1 MKKLFRM
8 ALVLVL
14 AGSALVYTSC
24 TKDYSPDIK
33 SLQDQIDNLNNG
45 PEGLAWLKTQLQGVQ
60 SSLTALEGK
69 VNGEI
74 SNKIAGLQSDI
85 ADLLSD
91 LDKKADKT
99 ALTALQNEFNEL
111 KDLLLNEETG
121 KIPEIEA
128 AIEALQNASD
138 AIDSKFATY
147 AQFIQSMAYVPATS
161 DGKIEVIS
169 YNLVNSDDAD
179 YSVVDHIDYYWLP
192 GTIHSDR
199 DPVALD
205 AVGHWVYWYGG
216 RYWQP
221 ARAYGDTTW
230 RAAEAGG
237 LSQPLLVASF
247 KVTPAEAVDR
257 VNAASA
263 NLVAVQTKAAAA
275 APDTLNVTK
284 LVVRDDAPG
293 YVDVY
298 AIPGKVKFD
307 PNSFAVALCVTTIT
321 EDDLVESLTSDY
333 APAYIAQGVENIVFE
348 IFDNKKGD
356 IVDPTRED
364 TPVEVTP
371 SSDPDSV
378 NVFTAGRWSVV
389 ASFAGSYLTPAE
401 AKDVFAVK
409 DIKLVSPKK
418 GDTIVAP
425 VAVDPDYYAW
435 KDYGFES
442 TVWPAG
448 EKKIKDLINDN
459 NGAHSKFQL
468 ALHLANSHM
477 IGTGTDV
484 IDPSGTVIATY
495 QATPDV
501 VKLALTPEH
510 PVVIPW
516 DYKFYNDIHGT
527 GDTLIAK
534 IWVAGDRDKLIGNGD
549 APLGKATKTWN
560 KDSEIDYT
568 QATGDVKKHTNDTK
582 AIDVELYSSAPYGK
596 ADSTYVYSIQ
606 QYNAAEATMYVGEFD
621 YVVKARPADVEVELG
636 PVDTVVRFAGN
647 GMVFN
652 VEPIYRA
659 IAAHAEYYAPFDTA
673 DVYVAFPAGLTKK
686 SAKVTL
692 DGKEVKGQSATFN
705 VVYDNTAKKD
715 ASTLTT
721 KINKVGQYKISIPCE
736 FAGVK
741 YTFVLTVN
749 AANNPAKIAPK
760 TAYVTVDNAET
771 KDYSVEVK
779 GDVDTTAGAANR
791 YHYFIKDMPFTDYL
805 KVVDYA
811 KDSEELKVNLVTLTK
826 MVHGNTVWA
835 PYQPTDLTRLTEDP
849 TTANLKKDDSGV
861 TSHQNFRWD
870 SYDSLQFSVAAILF
884 PVADNTCKVD
894 SATVRL
900 WTKNPIPVFD
910 GGDML
915 VVEHEKDQLAS
926 ANIAANLN
934 IKDLYGV
941 ALNDSTGLRAIGWDA
956 KAKEVVV
963 NYDQALTY
971 GNIKDFKLIS
981 GAQFIEEL
989 DLYWGPTGVLNL
1001 RLNQGSIVTP
1011 IIIEV
1016 PVYLSHMLDRGLKD
1030 ENTAWVTVKFVEK
1043 TTATVGE

>member
-1 MKKLFRM
+1 MKKILRM

-14 AGSALVYTSC
+14 AGSALLYTSC

-33 SLQDQIDNLNNG
+33 SLQDQINDLNNG
-45 PEGLAWLKTQLQGVQ
+45 PEGLAWVKQQLQTVQ
-60 SSLTALEGK
+60 TNLSNLEGK
-69 VNGEI
+69 VN
-74 SNKIAGLQSDI
+74 NDI
-85 ADLLSD
+85 AKAISD
-91 LDKKADKT
+91 LDTKITNALADKADK
-99 ALTALQNEFNEL
+99 ADFLEL
-111 KDLLLNEETG
+111 KEDFDELADLLLNEETG
-121 KIPEIEA
+121 KIPELEA
-128 AIEALQNASD
+128 AIKALQDASS
-138 AIDSKFATY
+138 AIDGQFSTY
-147 AQFIQSMAYVPATS
+147 AEFIQSMAYVPATS

-169 YNLVNSDDAD
+169 YNLVNADDAD

-192 GTIHSDR
+192 GTMHSDR
-199 DPVALD
+199 DPVAED
-205 AVGHWVYWYGG
+205 AVGHWVYTPWG
-216 RYWQP
+216 RIWRE

-247 KVTPAEAVDR
+247 KVTPAEAVER
-257 VNAASA
+257 VDATSAS
-263 NLVAVQTKAAAA
+263 LVAVQTKAAAA
-275 APDTLNVTK
+275 APDTLIVTK
-284 LVVRDDAPG
+284 IVAREDAPG

-307 PNSFAVALCVTTIT
+307 PNSFAVALCVTRVT

-333 APAYIAQGVENIVFE
+333 APAYIAQGEENIKFE
-348 IFDNKKGD
+348 IRDNKKGD

-364 TPVEVTP
+364 DPVKVYP

-425 VAVDPDYYAW
+425 VAVDAAYYAW

-448 EKKIKDLINDN
+448 EKKVKDLINDN
-459 NGAHSKFQL
+459 DGAHSKFQL
-468 ALHLANSHM
+468 ALNLANTHM

-484 IDPSGTVIATY
+484 IEPSGKVIATY

-501 VKLALTPEH
+501 KKLALTPEH

-516 DYKFYNDIHGT
+516 DYKYYNDIK
-527 GDTLIAK
+527 DTLIAK
-534 IWVAGDRDKLIGNGD
+534 IWVAGDRNKLIGQGD
-549 APLGKATKTWN
+549 SPLGKKTPTWN
-560 KDSEIDYT
+560 KDTEVDYT
-568 QATGDVKKHTNDTK
+568 QGTGAVTPHTNDSK
-582 AIDVELYSSAPYGK
+582 AIDVNLLSAANYGK
-596 ADSTYVYSIQ
+596 VDSTYVYSIQ
-606 QYNAAEATMYVGEFD
+606 QYNAEEATMYEGEFD

-636 PVDTVVRFAGN
+636 PVDTMVCFASN
-647 GMVFN
+647 ITFN

-659 IAAHAEYYAPFDTA
+659 IKAHAEAYAPFDTA
-673 DVYVAFPAGLTKK
+673 DVYPAFAAGLTKK
-686 SAKVTL
+686 AAKVTL
-692 DGKEVKGQSATFN
+692 DGKEVKGQSATLN
-705 VVYDNTAKKD
+705 VVYDGAAKKD
-715 ASTLTT
+715 ASTLAT
-721 KINKVGQYKISIPCE
+721 KINKVGQYKISVPCE

-760 TAYVTVDNAET
+760 AAYVTVDNAET

-791 YHYFIKDMPFTDYL
+791 YHYFLKDMPVKDYL

-811 KDSEELKVNLVTLTK
+811 ETSEELKIDLKTVTK
-826 MVHGNTVWA
+826 MVAGNEVTPEFTTPIALARLNEDKTV
-835 PYQPTDLTRLTEDP
+835 
-849 TTANLKKDDSGV
+849 ANLGNDANYKWN
-861 TSHQNFRWD
+861 T
-870 SYDSLQFSVAAILF
+870 YDSLQFAVAAVLF
-884 PVADNTCKVD
+884 PVADNTAKVD

-900 WTKNPIPVFD
+900 WTKNPIPVFN
-910 GGDML
+910 GGKVL

-926 ANIAANLN
+926 ANIAANLE
-934 IKDLYGV
+934 IKDLNGI
-941 ALNDSTGLRAIGWDA
+941 ALNDSTGLRAIGYDA

-963 NYDQALTY
+963 NYDQTLQYA
-971 GNIKDFKLIS
+971 NIKDIKVIS
-981 GAQFIEEL
+981 GAQYIEEL
-989 DLYWGPTGVLNL
+989 LLSWGPAGVLNL
-1001 RLNQGSIVTP
+1001 QLNQGTIVEP
-1011 IIIEV
+1011 IILEV
-1016 PVYLSHMLDRGLKD
+1016 PVTLTHMLDRGLGDAVK
-1030 ENTAWVTVKFVEK
+1030 AVVTVKFVEK
-1043 TTATVGE
+1043 GSAPAGE